1 MKEDWWAITKV
12 NQKVLGSTIE
22 QIKWF
27 NEINAKNIEIRW
39 CGCNYTNTD
48 NYGIYMYFIVS
59 LSWIVSK
66 K

>member
-1 MKEDWWAITKV
+1 MSYYEGKSKGIR
-12 NQKVLGSTIE
+12 E